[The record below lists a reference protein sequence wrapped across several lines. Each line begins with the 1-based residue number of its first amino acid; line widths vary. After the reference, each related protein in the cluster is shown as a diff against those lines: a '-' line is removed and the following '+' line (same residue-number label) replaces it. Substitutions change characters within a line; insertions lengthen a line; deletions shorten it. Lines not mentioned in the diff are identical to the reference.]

1 MIASFLAFFV
11 LSWLIVLYAFGYYFD
26 LKSFDWIK
34 TGGFLVKAGSN
45 DIQVFINDHLKG
57 KTSFLSASFVKN
69 KLLPESYWI
78 RLEKE
83 GNLPL
88 NKNIEIKSGE
98 ATLLIH
104 VYLTNREEIEDFI
117 INELN
122 RKTEELSY
130 FIDKRDG
137 LLYKKINDQKT
148 EKISSEPVY
157 IKDFGLKVLDGNI
170 YIASKDTQAPGVFL
184 LNSDGKWEQIY
195 EEAASNLTLS
205 SDKKKL
211 AIVEPN
217 EINVLWLKDESEFP
231 YFKKNHK
238 ELISRISEKID
249 KVYWFKTDWH
259 LIYLTENGE
268 THFVEIDP
276 TGNRNDLVI

>member
-1 MIASFLAFFV
+1 MGKKTKTTILIASFLAFFV

-45 DIQVFINDHLKG
+45 DIQIFINDHLKG

-195 EEAASNLTLS
+195 
-205 SDKKKL
+205 
-211 AIVEPN
+211 
-217 EINVLWLKDESEFP
+217 
-231 YFKKNHK
+231 
-238 ELISRISEKID
+238 
-249 KVYWFKTDWH
+249 
-259 LIYLTENGE
+259 
-268 THFVEIDP
+268 
-276 TGNRNDLVI
+276 